1 MVWRRLGENVMTDLH
16 GRILQLTLSRGY
28 FVAFLCASLVSTIAC
43 APSSDPKPPGRMIL
57 IGIDGASPRIVNL
70 MMQQGRL
77 PNLTRIARRG
87 VRGAL
92 RSAIPIHSPRIWNTI
107 ATGKTPEQHGIATF
121 SYVDRDGKHRLY
133 TSVHRKARTLW
144 SIASAAGLK
153 VGVVNF
159 WNTYPLEI
167 VNGVMVSDHVLGK
180 EIAGR
185 RRTTGA
191 VQTKTGDV
199 IYPKGWNRRLGDRLK
214 KKATPLPDFLSPFAG
229 GKQLPRWVKRDELQ
243 RRFEEDGTLASMALE
258 ILQAENPDVMMVLL
272 PGIDRVS
279 HYLWGV
285 MEPPDDYS
293 PGLVP
298 TPEGRAAGRAALFG
312 YYAYADALIGVL
324 TAGFGPDDLV
334 MVVSDHGFEAGESM
348 RRLTGVHKSI
358 KAIYGILFARGPGI
372 EPGSKVKDVSVN
384 DVTPTLLKW
393 LRLPIALDMAGK
405 SATFVNADELH
416 PIDTYDKLPLK
427 FVNPP
432 DLPSGVEDDI
442 VEQLKSLGYIEDH
455 R

>member
-1 MVWRRLGENVMTDLH
+1 
-16 GRILQLTLSRGY
+16 
-28 FVAFLCASLVSTIAC
+28 
-43 APSSDPKPPGRMIL
+43 
-57 IGIDGASPRIVNL
+57 
-70 MMQQGRL
+70 
-77 PNLTRIARRG
+77 
-87 VRGAL
+87 
-92 RSAIPIHSPRIWNTI
+92 
-107 ATGKTPEQHGIATF
+107 
-121 SYVDRDGKHRLY
+121 
-133 TSVHRKARTLW
+133 
-144 SIASAAGLK
+144 
-153 VGVVNF
+153 
-159 WNTYPLEI
+159 
-167 VNGVMVSDHVLGK
+167 
-180 EIAGR
+180 
-185 RRTTGA
+185 
-191 VQTKTGDV
+191 
-199 IYPKGWNRRLGDRLK
+199 
-214 KKATPLPDFLSPFAG
+214 
-229 GKQLPRWVKRDELQ
+229 
-243 RRFEEDGTLASMALE
+243 MALE

-348 RRLTGVHKSI
+348 RRLTGVHKTI